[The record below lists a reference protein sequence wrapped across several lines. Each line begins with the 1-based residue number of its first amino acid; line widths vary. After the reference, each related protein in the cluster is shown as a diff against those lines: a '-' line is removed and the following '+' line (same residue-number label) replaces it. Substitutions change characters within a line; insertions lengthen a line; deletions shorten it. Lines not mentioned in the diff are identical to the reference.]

1 MAKREKLQRHM
12 FQVRLSER
20 ERRMLE
26 ALAREEMQSMSD
38 WVRDQIRTEYK
49 VGATHS
55 ARGPD
60 SSEEGGG

>member
-26 ALAREEMQSMSD
+26 VLARGEMQSMSD
-38 WVRDQIRTEYK
+38 WVRHQIRTEYK
-49 VGATHS
+49 VGS
-55 ARGPD
+55 SPAREPVP
-60 SSEEGGG
+60 SEEGGV